1 MTLKCGAGNGWGG
14 GRLPLGVAAGTG
26 RCGSEPCTT
35 APRQGGDEG
44 GAKHDK
50 LPLGQGGE
58 EGVPEQ
64 LPAGRPVRRWK
75 QRSVRWRP
83 QLAKLAQLPEE
94 QVSVHVRVHV
104 ILLPSTLIPQ
114 TLDPKL

>member
-1 MTLKCGAGNGWGG
+1 MAQVTGG
-14 GRLPLGVAAGTG
+14 EEDASPWASLPGPGAAGAN
-26 RCGSEPCTT
+26 PATT